1 MDKDEFKDLCMCGET
16 TRVQFKREFTSQKEI
31 AKEMI
36 AFANS
41 HGGIILFGV
50 GDKTGEL
57 LGLSYEQ
64 IQQISRE
71 LANAAQEQVRPII
84 YIETEVVRIDDKH
97 FLVCSVLEGK
107 NKPYKNLQGEIWV
120 KQGADKRRITEN
132 VEILSLF
139 QSSSAYRPEEEPI
152 KDTSISDLEINY
164 LRDYFRKV
172 YNREIE
178 EFEQPLESM
187 LRSLRV
193 LSSSGEVTRA
203 GMLFFGKNPTQYE
216 LSYVVKGVAFNGNF
230 IGDNSYFDS
239 RDISGTIPWMF
250 RETMSFLKS
259 VLRHEQNGQN
269 FNKVGI
275 LEVPEVVL
283 EELLQNAFVHIDLLH
298 AAAIRVLV
306 FNDRIEII
314 NPGSLF
320 GGLQI
325 ADIKLGVSRQRN
337 PLIASFASKTMIY
350 RGLGSGIIR
359 VMNENIKVDFINEE
373 SANQFKTIIWRTIQN
388 NVNDA
393 SKDASNESNN
403 ASYGVNDASKV
414 VNDAS
419 IEYNIVSKDASEV
432 VSDAST
438 EYNIASKDASN
449 IVRLSKDELYDKI
462 MDVCVDY
469 ISLDDIAKAVNKT
482 LRYLKSKIIPR
493 MVEQGLLERK
503 YPDTPRHPKQQ
514 YRRRQKNNE

>member
-71 LANAAQEQVRPII
+71 LANTAQEQVKPTI
-84 YIETEVVRIDDKH
+84 YVETEVVKVDDKH
-97 FLVCSVLEGK
+97 FLVCTVIEGK

-139 QSSSAYRPEEEPI
+139 QSSSAYRPEEEAI
-152 KDTSISDLEINY
+152 KGTSISDLEISY

-203 GMLFFGKNPTQYE
+203 GMLFFGKNPTKYE
-216 LSYVVKGVAFNGNF
+216 LSYVVKAVAFNGNS
-230 IGDNSYFDS
+230 IGDTSYFDS

-393 SKDASNESNN
+393 SKDVCNESNN
-403 ASYGVNDASKV
+403 ASYGINDASK
-414 VNDAS
+414 
-419 IEYNIVSKDASEV
+419 V

-514 YRRRQKNNE
+514 YRKK